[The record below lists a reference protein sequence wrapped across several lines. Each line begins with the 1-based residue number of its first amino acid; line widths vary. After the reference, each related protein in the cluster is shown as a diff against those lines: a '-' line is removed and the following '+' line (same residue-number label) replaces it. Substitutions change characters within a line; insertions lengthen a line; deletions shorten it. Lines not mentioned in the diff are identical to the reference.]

1 MKKPIKILISGYFN
15 SGKSTLIKS
24 LDQDAVVIEKKLSNA
39 YSKEKTQTT
48 TGFDLGRIIWLRPNL
63 SPDTMG
69 QLMSESDYEN
79 NKSKF
84 EGWDVKQVELKG
96 VPGKMHFSI
105 IRSILAKRCDG
116 VVFLIDGSEMESL
129 KKALEVLEETKN
141 YLNND
146 IPIVIIANKSDKKD
160 FQGSLKISSVIG
172 EDVLEGSAITKK
184 GIPEAIILIL
194 KRVLGE

>member
-1 MKKPIKILISGYFN
+1 
-15 SGKSTLIKS
+15 
-24 LDQDAVVIEKKLSNA
+24 
-39 YSKEKTQTT
+39 
-48 TGFDLGRIIWLRPNL
+48 
-63 SPDTMG
+63 
-69 QLMSESDYEN
+69 
-79 NKSKF
+79 
-84 EGWDVKQVELKG
+84 
-96 VPGKMHFSI
+96 
-105 IRSILAKRCDG
+105 
-116 VVFLIDGSEMESL
+116 DGSEMESL